1 MGAERRRSVRVP
13 FLATVAL
20 LRDKQYIGTFR
31 VLNISAGGVLVAG
44 QLPEGRSE
52 KLEVLLQ
59 LPSGRPLRVEATV
72 AREAT
77 GAEAPAFA
85 LQLVRVSP
93 GAEDL
98 IHSAVVTALQEAR
111 AAAVLMVSHSLELCV
126 ALRREL
132 RSVGQLSFAVGSP
145 LEAVHFFT
153 QPSSVGAV
161 LVDAA
166 MGASARDDVLAYLA
180 DEHPRVLRV
189 VVSAEE
195 SLPVSGNLPGD
206 SSLAQEVLLKPWTRE
221 ATIRALRLPARRAQ
235 VADRAPLAPS
245 GPARG
250 G

>member
-1 MGAERRRSVRVP
+1 VRVP

-44 QLPEGRSE
+44 QLPVARTDR
-52 KLEVLLQ
+52 LELLLQ
-59 LPSGRPLRVEATV
+59 LPSGRPLRVEAVV

-77 GAEAPAFA
+77 GGEPAFA

-153 QPSSVGAV
+153 QPNAVGAV

-180 DEHPRVLRV
+180 DEHPRLLRV

-195 SLPVSGNLPGD
+195 ALPGLAAAAGNVPGD
-206 SSLAQEVLLKPWTRE
+206 SLAQEVLLKPWTRE
-221 ATIRALRLPARRAQ
+221 ATIRALRLPVRRAQ
-235 VADRAPLAPS
+235 AADRAPLAPS

>member
-1 MGAERRRSVRVP
+1 VRVP

-44 QLPEGRSE
+44 QLPVSRND

-77 GAEAPAFA
+77 GADGPAFA

-153 QPSSVGAV
+153 QPNAVGAV

-189 VVSAEE
+189 VASAEE
-195 SLPVSGNLPGD
+195 TLPLMGSSPGD

-221 ATIRALRLPARRAQ
+221 ATIRALRLPVRRGQMAQ
-235 VADRAPLAPS
+235 SADRAPHAPS